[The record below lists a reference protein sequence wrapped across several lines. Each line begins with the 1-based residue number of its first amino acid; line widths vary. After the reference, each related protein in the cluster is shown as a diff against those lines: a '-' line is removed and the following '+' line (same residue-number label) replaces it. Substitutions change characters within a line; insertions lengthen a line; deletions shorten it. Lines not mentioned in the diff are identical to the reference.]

1 MKKVLIFGPPGIGKS
16 TICFE
21 VAKRGVPSIDLENIN
36 QESRKQTFDLISYGI
51 IGAADLHPK
60 ENYKN
65 TIKVLL
71 VLEQEE
77 YEERR
82 KNRDL
87 IYPNKANQSHHKI
100 NNWLTCQYDYIMKA
114 DDGVVDKLISIY
126 SAK

>member
-1 MKKVLIFGPPGIGKS
+1 VKKVLIFGPPGIGKS
-16 TICFE
+16 TICLE
-21 VAKRGVPSIDLENIN
+21 VAKKGLPSVDLENIN
-36 QESRKQTFDLISYGI
+36 QENRKETFDSISYGI

-60 ENYKN
+60 ENYEN

-87 IYPNKANQSHHKI
+87 IYHNKAKQSPHKI
-100 NNWLTCQYDYIMKA
+100 SDWLTCQYDYIIKA
-114 DDGVVDKLISIY
+114 DDGVVDKLINIY
-126 SAK
+126 STK